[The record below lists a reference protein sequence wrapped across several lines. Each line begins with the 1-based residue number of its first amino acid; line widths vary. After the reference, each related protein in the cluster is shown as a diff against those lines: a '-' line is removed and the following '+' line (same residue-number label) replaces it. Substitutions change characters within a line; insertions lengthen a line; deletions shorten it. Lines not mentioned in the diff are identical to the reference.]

1 MAMHVRKGDE
11 VMVTAGANKGQ
22 TGKVSRVD
30 AENDRVWVDGVNL
43 RVKHIKRT
51 QANPQGSKVTRESPI
66 HISNV
71 SPVVD
76 GKPTRVRF
84 QINEDGSK
92 DRVAVRNGAV
102 LGRVSPA
109 KKK

>member
-11 VMVTAGANKGQ
+11 VMVTAGASKGR

-30 AENDRVWVDGVNL
+30 AAGERVWVDGVNL
-43 RVKHIKRT
+43 RTKHIKRT
-51 QANPQGSKVTRESPI
+51 QANPQGSKVTRESPL

-71 SPVVD
+71 SPMVD

>member
-11 VMVTAGANKGQ
+11 VMVTSGSNKGQ
-22 TGKVSRVD
+22 RGTVSRVD
-30 AENDRVWVDGVNL
+30 AGGERVWVSGINL
-43 RVKHIKRT
+43 RTKHVRPT
-51 QANPQGSKVTRESPI
+51 QVNPQGQKITKEAPL

-71 SPVVD
+71 SPVAG

-84 QINEDGSK
+84 QINDDGSK
-92 DRVAVRNGAV
+92 DRVAVVDGSV
-102 LGRVSPA
+102 LGRVSPP

>member
-1 MAMHVRKGDE
+1 MHVRKGDE